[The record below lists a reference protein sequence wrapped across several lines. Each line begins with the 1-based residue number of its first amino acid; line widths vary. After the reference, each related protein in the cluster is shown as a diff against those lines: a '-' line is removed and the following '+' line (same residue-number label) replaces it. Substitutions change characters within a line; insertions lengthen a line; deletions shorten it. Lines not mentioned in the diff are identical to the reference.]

1 MRIAIVHASF
11 AVRGGAERYVDD
23 LAGSLTAR
31 GHQVGVFTAATRPR
45 WSARLPGKAV
55 VHLGD
60 LLDPTGLG
68 PADLRDFAPDVVHVH
83 NWQGLGVS
91 TVARLARAYPTV
103 HTVHDH
109 AIVDPNNT
117 LRNVGRSRL
126 LDVLLR
132 TRSAWI
138 RWRFRRLLLLC
149 ATTRV
154 RDAVLGDAA
163 PRRTALGDSD
173 AVPRRAAPPRS
184 AGRRRPAS
192 RIVPLAVALDWNRRD
207 WPPGDPRTFL
217 FLGALSVHK
226 GIDLLLE
233 AWDGPGS
240 LLVAGD
246 GPLRRDVEQAGPGV
260 HYLGSL
266 DEPGK
271 REAFTRAGW
280 LVFPSRAAETYGLV
294 YAEALLAGRPIIA
307 GAHVSPPMATGS
319 STVLY
324 TGVDG
329 LRAALH
335 RAAAM
340 PADEYAR
347 MAASAAADGSKLD
360 WDGHVNAVL
369 DAYEAR

>member
-1 MRIAIVHASF
+1 MRVAIVHASF

-23 LAGSLTAR
+23 LARSLTAR

-45 WSARLPGKAV
+45 WSARLPGKAA

-60 LLDPTGLG
+60 LFDPTGLG

-117 LRNVGRSRL
+117 MRNVGRSRM
-126 LDVLLR
+126 LDALLR
-132 TRSAWI
+132 VRSAWI

-154 RDAVLGDAA
+154 RDTVLGSGGT
-163 PRRTALGDSD
+163 PRRGTPGGTAG
-173 AVPRRAAPPRS
+173 
-184 AGRRRPAS
+184 RRPAS

-217 FLGALSVHK
+217 FLGALAVHK
-226 GIDLLLE
+226 GLDLLLE
-233 AWDGPGS
+233 AWDGPGT
-240 LLVAGD
+240 LLVAGA
-246 GPLRRDVEQAGPGV
+246 GPLRRDVERAGPGV
-260 HYLGSL
+260 RYLGSL
-266 DEPGK
+266 DEAGK

-294 YAEALLAGRPIIA
+294 CAEALMAGRPIIA
-307 GAHVSPPMATGS
+307 SAQAPPPMATVT

-360 WDGHVNAVL
+360 WDQHVSAVL